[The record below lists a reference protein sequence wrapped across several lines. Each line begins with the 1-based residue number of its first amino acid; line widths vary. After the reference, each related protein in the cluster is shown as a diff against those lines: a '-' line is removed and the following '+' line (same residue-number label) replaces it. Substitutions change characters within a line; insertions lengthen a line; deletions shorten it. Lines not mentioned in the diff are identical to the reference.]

1 MSGGAKKVLKWGA
14 IGLGALVLLAA
25 VVLGVLY
32 GLGTA
37 RAAAAHDI
45 AVDVPPVPGDAAAVA
60 RGRHLATAILNCSG
74 CHGEALGGGDEFAAP
89 GILTIPTPNLTAGAG
104 GIGNSYTDE
113 DWVRAVRHGVGH
125 DGRALF
131 IMPSQAFAGLSQAD
145 MGALIAYL
153 KTAPPVDSSLPV
165 RSIEPLG
172 RVMIGVGA
180 LPPFAVESIDH
191 TRAAPAAVAEG
202 VTAEYGAY
210 LAATCSECHGPGLNG
225 APFGPPGE
233 EVLTPNLTPGGP
245 LAGWREEDFV
255 KVMRTGQ
262 TPGGRVLSD
271 EMPWRAFGGMTD
283 EELGAVWLYL
293 RSLPPLAQGS
303 GS

>member
-1 MSGGAKKVLKWGA
+1 MSGGAKKVLKWIA

-25 VVLGVLY
+25 VVLSVLY
-32 GLGTA
+32 GRGTA
-37 RAAAAHDI
+37 RAEAAHDI

-74 CHGEALGGGDEFAAP
+74 CHGETLAGAVEFAIP
-89 GILTIPTPNLTAGAG
+89 GLLTIPTPNLTAGAG
-104 GIGNSYTDE
+104 GVGGFYTDE

-131 IMPSQAFAGLSQAD
+131 IMPSEAFGGLSQAD

-153 KTAPPVDSSLPV
+153 RSVPPVDSDLPA

-172 RVMIGVGA
+172 RVMMGVGM
-180 LPPFAVESIDH
+180 LPPFAAETIDH
-191 TRAAPAAVAEG
+191 ARPVPPALAEG

-210 LAATCSECHGPGLNG
+210 LAATCSECHGAQLSG

-233 EVLTPNLTPGGP
+233 EIMTPNLTTGGP
-245 LAGWREEDFV
+245 LAGWREEDFL
-255 KVMRTGQ
+255 KAIRTGQ
-262 TPGGRVLSD
+262 TPGGRILSD
-271 EMPWRAFGGMTD
+271 DMPWRAFGRMTD
-283 EELGAVWLYL
+283 AELQAVWLYL
-293 RSLPPLAQGS
+293 RSLPPVTQGS
-303 GS
+303 TS